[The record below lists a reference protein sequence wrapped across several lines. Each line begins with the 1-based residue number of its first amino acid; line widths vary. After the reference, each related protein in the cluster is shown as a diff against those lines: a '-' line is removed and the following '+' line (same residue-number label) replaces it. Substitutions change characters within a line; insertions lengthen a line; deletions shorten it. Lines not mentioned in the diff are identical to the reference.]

1 MPGSPCQISCAP
13 MPAAAPTLHAL
24 PAIIIAGLAPAIH
37 LGAAWTTVTGPVVT
51 TGVKS
56 PRSKTPQ
63 PPVDLILSLS
73 KGSDWLQSLQWSDC
87 KEERPERYARR
98 AMVVPSRLP
107 YQSRDSTS
115 PVASASFPTMI
126 NAATFYWYFSYPLP
140 AEAIARAS

>member
-73 KGSDWLQSLQWSDC
+73 KDGVVAN
-87 KEERPERYARR
+87 RP
-98 AMVVPSRLP
+98 
-107 YQSRDSTS
+107 
-115 PVASASFPTMI
+115 
-126 NAATFYWYFSYPLP
+126 PLP
-140 AEAIARAS
+140 KSGLDKSRRLS